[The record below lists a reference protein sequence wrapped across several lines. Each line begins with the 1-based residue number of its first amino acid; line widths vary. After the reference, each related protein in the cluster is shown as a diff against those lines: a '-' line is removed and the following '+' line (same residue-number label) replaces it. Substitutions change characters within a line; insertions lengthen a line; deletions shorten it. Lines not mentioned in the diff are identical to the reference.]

1 MPTAVVQDPSDVE
14 VWPVSFSDLLD
25 SGETL
30 DDAGT
35 WTPPSGVTCGTPQL
49 INSSTGTQAS
59 VTIDSGDEW
68 ERNVDVQVTT
78 SEGRT
83 LNRTLRVLV
92 EDK

>member
-1 MPTAVVQDPSDVE
+1 MPVTVTQDPSDVE
-14 VWPVSFSDLLD
+14 VWPVSFADLLGT
-25 SGETL
+25 GETL

-35 WTPPSGVTCGTPQL
+35 WTPPTGVTVAGEQL
-49 INSSTGTQAS
+49 INTSTGTQAA
-59 VTIDSGDEW
+59 VTIASGNDW
-68 ERNVDVQVTT
+68 ERPIDIQVTT